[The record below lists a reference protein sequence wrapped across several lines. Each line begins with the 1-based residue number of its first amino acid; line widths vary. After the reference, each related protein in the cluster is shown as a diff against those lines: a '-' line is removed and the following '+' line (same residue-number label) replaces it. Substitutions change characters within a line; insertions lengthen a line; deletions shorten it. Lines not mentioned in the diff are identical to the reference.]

1 MQNYPIDLKVNDP
14 LFMQLIENFS
24 TVPQTRKNTASH
36 MRKLVSRTGRSPFYI
51 NHDDAKKFYESCIAD
66 IHNKT
71 YEPLYIKRIMQ
82 SLKSFYQ
89 YLYNLSENG
98 YLDITYPCVKY
109 GNPFDH
115 LSVNEDI
122 PDKTEYPEEDI
133 PSMESIDKLLSCCE
147 SLNIRTAVCLAFQ
160 MAMQINE
167 IVSLK
172 KEDIVDSQYIKL
184 NAVTENGKTFR
195 FLKIPDDLMS
205 KLEQLFQETASRS
218 CEYVIQSNGNKPYS
232 IRGLQSALHKIVKEN
247 DIPFNITF
255 SALRKAGIRL
265 ILSNGAPPQE
275 VAEYTGVQGRW
286 LSKYEKVPL
295 HLVKDMCSY
304 QNIEIK

>member
-1 MQNYPIDLKVNDP
+1 
-14 LFMQLIENFS
+14 
-24 TVPQTRKNTASH
+24 
-36 MRKLVSRTGRSPFYI
+36 
-51 NHDDAKKFYESCIAD
+51 
-66 IHNKT
+66 
-71 YEPLYIKRIMQ
+71 
-82 SLKSFYQ
+82 
-89 YLYNLSENG
+89 
-98 YLDITYPCVKY
+98 
-109 GNPFDH
+109 
-115 LSVNEDI
+115 
-122 PDKTEYPEEDI
+122 
-133 PSMESIDKLLSCCE
+133 MESIDKLLSCCE